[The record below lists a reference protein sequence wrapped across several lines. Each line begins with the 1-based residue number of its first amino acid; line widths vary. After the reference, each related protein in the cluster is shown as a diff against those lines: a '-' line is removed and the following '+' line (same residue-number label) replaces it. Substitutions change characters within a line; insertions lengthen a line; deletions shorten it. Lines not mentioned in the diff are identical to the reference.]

1 MKLSDFGVSIMVAGS
16 GEDFDADV
24 EELNRQDGTISFQPP
39 EFFQKPSSKENTKI
53 SRIERICR
61 LK

>member
-1 MKLSDFGVSIMVAGS
+1 MVAGS